1 MNCTAPLASLMC
13 NTLCI
18 MQHAL
23 STELITMLIPPSI
36 WSCISALVF
45 LTTNCSGVSRWHN
58 DCGMSVTDGKNM
70 LQMVWKW
77 EVRLC
82 HKEPQW
88 SRPEGIQMASTW
100 TPLTAQLDGEEV
112 GGGEFSGL
120 NRRQVCVHLRMYQSM
135 STKCSIH
142 TYKWIAEGRWRTLAK
157 PLTKE

>member
-112 GGGEFSGL
+112 GGENS
-120 NRRQVCVHLRMYQSM
+120 VVW
-135 STKCSIH
+135 T
-142 TYKWIAEGRWRTLAK
+142 EGRCVYICVCINQR
-157 PLTKE
+157 PPNVQFIHINE